1 MPSTRSAVASSSS
14 ATTLGKL
21 PPPLSDNKR
30 TTLTPLSRLLDK
42 IAKQILVCENRT
54 IKAWDGSI
62 SDYKNYLRK
71 KMISAGAV

>member
-1 MPSTRSAVASSSS
+1 LS
-14 ATTLGKL
+14 ATTSGK
-21 PPPLSDNKR
+21 PPPRLLLEDARSHACC
-30 TTLTPLSRLLDK
+30 RLLDK

-54 IKAWDGSI
+54 IKQWDGTI

>member
-1 MPSTRSAVASSSS
+1 MGIFLCVVRNRRA
-14 ATTLGKL
+14 
-21 PPPLSDNKR
+21 DR
-30 TTLTPLSRLLDK
+30 ICRLLDK

-54 IKAWDGSI
+54 IRVWDGSI